1 MADPAPQSPGSEV
14 PTPKSPTKVPDEP
27 KLNGTK
33 TNGSNE
39 NSTKTE
45 TEDQPE
51 TSPEPGPDE
60 DSELPSDVVVCD
72 SCIDSPR
79 AALKSCLTC
88 LVSYCEAHLRPH
100 LENPKF
106 SQHRLVD
113 PLRDIERKT
122 CELHQ
127 RGLDWYCI
135 TDRVCVCDGCVEEEH
150 RGHELRAIEQARRD
164 IERELKQKQSEM
176 VKTVAAAENAI
187 SKLQHNTVSI
197 ENSVSEARSVV
208 DAQFELLSGAV
219 DRTKRALVEVLEA
232 EEKQAVQQADGI
244 RVHLENRLSDLRK
257 TQAQV
262 QKISRNKN
270 HLDFLQEYS
279 EWKADGSDTSL
290 PGVYIGLMDSLNS
303 FSKIIVES
311 TEKLCSM
318 MDAEFTERVKQ
329 ACSNDTSGLGI
340 KTTVRSMIAAKHN
353 QSLPDPQSRSDL
365 LQYSRSFT
373 FDANTAH
380 KFLRLT
386 EENRKVTNTTPWQHA
401 YAEHAERFEHW
412 RQVLGAESIYL
423 DRAYCELRLSG
434 DGVYLGLAYKSLE
447 RKSSESNSCLCS
459 TNTAWC
465 VQFSG
470 KSFSAWH
477 SDVETPLTAVET
489 RFSLFGVYVDH
500 SGGRLRF
507 YGLRA
512 GDDGEEIL
520 TLLHEF
526 KADFREPLY
535 PAFYLSKKEN
545 AVTMVTPGEPLK
557 SGSTPPT
564 SPPATPPTS
573 PPTSPANGQQSNG
586 AANANANANNNN
598 NSSSSSVNKDSK
610 TMTTTPSKDAKSTS
624 PNDTG
629 TNRDGKKPK

>member
-14 PTPKSPTKVPDEP
+14 PAPKQSPGKVLDEP

-33 TNGSNE
+33 INGGPNE
-39 NSTKTE
+39 NSTKAE
-45 TEDQPE
+45 NEEQLD
-51 TSPEPGPDE
+51 SSSEPGPDE
-60 DSELPSDVVVCD
+60 DSEVASDAVVCD
-72 SCIDSPR
+72 SCMDAPR

-88 LVSYCEAHLRPH
+88 LVSYCEVHLRPH

-106 SQHRLVD
+106 SQHRLVE

-122 CELHQ
+122 CELHHE
-127 RGLDWYCI
+127 GLDWFCVA
-135 TDRVCVCDGCVEEEH
+135 DRTCVCGGCVQEEH
-150 RGHELRAIEQARRD
+150 RGHELKSVEQARRD

-176 VKTVAAAENAI
+176 GKTVAAAENAI

-208 DAQFELLSGAV
+208 DAQFEVLTGAV
-219 DRTKRALVEVLEA
+219 ERTKRALVEVLEA

-270 HLDFLQEYS
+270 HLDFLQDYS
-279 EWKADGSDTSL
+279 AWKADASDTTL

-303 FSKIIVES
+303 FSKIIIES
-311 TEKLCSM
+311 TEKLCST
-318 MDAEFTERVKQ
+318 MDSEFTERVKR

-340 KTTVRSMIAAKHN
+340 KTTVRSIIAAKHN
-353 QSLPDPQSRSDL
+353 QNLPEPQSRAEL
-365 LQYSRSFT
+365 LQYAKSFT

-386 EENRKVTNTTPWQHA
+386 EENRKATNTTPWQHA

-423 DRAYCELRLSG
+423 DRAYYELQLNG
-434 DGVYLGLAYKSLE
+434 DGIYLGLAYKSLD
-447 RKSSESNSCLCS
+447 RKSNESNSCICS
-459 TNTAWC
+459 TNAAWC
-465 VQFSG
+465 VQVSG

-477 SDVETPLTAVET
+477 SDVETPLTSAQT

-500 SGGRLRF
+500 AGGRLRF

-512 GDDGEEIL
+512 GGGDGDGDGSL
-520 TLLHEF
+520 ALLHEF

-535 PAFYLSKKEN
+535 PAFYLPKKEN
-545 AVTMVTPGEPLK
+545 AVTMATPGEPLK
-557 SGSTPPT
+557 STSSPPSSPPTTPPT
-564 SPPATPPTS
+564 SALTTPTNV
-573 PPTSPANGQQSNG
+573 TANE
-586 AANANANANNNN
+586 NANNNN
-598 NSSSSSVNKDSK
+598 NAMDSASK
-610 TMTTTPSKDAKSTS
+610 STTTATSTANTCTTTANS
-624 PNDTG
+624 VCSSHST
-629 TNRDGKKPK
+629 DGD